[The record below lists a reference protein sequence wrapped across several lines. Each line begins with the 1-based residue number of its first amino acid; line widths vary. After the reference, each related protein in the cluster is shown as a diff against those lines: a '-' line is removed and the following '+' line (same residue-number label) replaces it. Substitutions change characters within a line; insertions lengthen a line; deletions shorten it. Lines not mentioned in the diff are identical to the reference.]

1 MSMNE
6 PALKAMIEIAE
17 VPEGAVVEFGVLVVA
32 MIMPDGK
39 HAHAI
44 VLGGTPL
51 PTQVAGLLADV
62 SHTTL
67 HNLTPPRDVT

>member
-1 MSMNE
+1 MNE

-17 VPEGAVVEFGVLVVA
+17 IPEGAVAEFGVLVVS

-39 HAHAI
+39 HAQAI

-51 PTQVAGLLADV
+51 PTQVAGLLAEV
-62 SHTTL
+62 SHTVF
-67 HNLTPPRDVT
+67 HNLTDLS